1 MIRRTCGITVDR
13 VARRYLLAEPDGPPN
28 GVVVSLH
35 GSRSSAEGQV
45 RLSHLDRLADR
56 VGAAVAFPQA
66 ISPIGSGYEWDL
78 DGDLSFLA
86 AVVEELR
93 VRCSPPAGRVA
104 MTGMSGG
111 ARMSCRFADTHA
123 ESVSMVGAV
132 GGLRAP
138 GRRPSRPVPILAFHG
153 TADRINP
160 YNGGGNPRWVESV
173 PDAARA
179 WAEANGQAAEPTTTA
194 VTPRL
199 TRTTY
204 GTNGGTGEVTLW
216 TSAAAGHTW
225 PGAHL
230 GLFLRMFL
238 GRTTTE
244 IDASDE
250 VWSFA
255 QRHANDP

>member
-1 MIRRTCGITVDR
+1 
-13 VARRYLLAEPDGPPN
+13 
-28 GVVVSLH
+28 
-35 GSRSSAEGQV
+35 
-45 RLSHLDRLADR
+45 LADR

-123 ESVSMVGAV
+123 EWVAMVGAV

-138 GRRPSRPVPILAFHG
+138 VRRPSRPVPILAFHG

-160 YNGGGNPRWVESV
+160 FNGGGNPRWVESV
-173 PDAARA
+173 PDAARVGRGERPA
-179 WAEANGQAAEPTTTA
+179 RPADDDRHHGQAHPDHLRDERR
-194 VTPRL
+194 PR
-199 TRTTY
+199 
-204 GTNGGTGEVTLW
+204 
-216 TSAAAGHTW
+216 
-225 PGAHL
+225 
-230 GLFLRMFL
+230 
-238 GRTTTE
+238 
-244 IDASDE
+244 
-250 VWSFA
+250 
-255 QRHANDP
+255 